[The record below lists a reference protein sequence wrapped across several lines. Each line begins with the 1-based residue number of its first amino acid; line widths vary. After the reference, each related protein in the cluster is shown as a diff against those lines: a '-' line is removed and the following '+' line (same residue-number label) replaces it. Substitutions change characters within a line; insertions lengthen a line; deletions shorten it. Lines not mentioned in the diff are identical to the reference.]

1 MGHFAGLF
9 VFNGVAPNFVS
20 RESRKPRIAR
30 ADETREPALTLNSEK
45 Q

>member
-9 VFNGVAPNFVS
+9 VFNDLNPCSFGANRRRRPAPMKRWS
-20 RESRKPRIAR
+20 GLP
-30 ADETREPALTLNSEK
+30 LNSEK

>member
-9 VFNGVAPNFVS
+9 VFNDLNPCSFGAKRRRVPVPTKRRS
-20 RESRKPRIAR
+20 GLP
-30 ADETREPALTLNSEK
+30 LNSEK